1 MTIIPN
7 SCSFS
12 IISGSNGSPS
22 SQDSN
27 RQHPLEIQIG
37 MTIAYVIIF
46 VVSLLGNTA
55 LIYVVF
61 KTRQLR
67 TTTNLLL
74 TNMAIADLLIT
85 FFAMPYS
92 VIFLFVGSI
101 WFAGKFGDVTC
112 RIVQYILALSIAASI
127 LTHVFIALERFF
139 CIVYPFKR
147 VRIIKNSK
155 ISYSFIWCSSFFLM
169 SPYLYMYTNLQ
180 GPFDE
185 KYYCGIDKDLLKP
198 MKVYFALVFV
208 FLFILPL
215 IFIASLYTLVCR
227 KLWYHKAPGVR
238 SQTAIQSRETRIR
251 KTVKM
256 LVILVIAFAV
266 SWFPAHLMHL
276 LVYSDDIRDF
286 PVSAHLVPF
295 WVCHSHSAIN
305 PILVTIFNELYRNAC
320 RSIIKRLSSKSEY
333 VETANFRLV
342 SLPKQIDPDI
352 HLQRYIVK
360 DIWRE
365 VVQIM
370 ANQNW
375 LT

>member
-1 MTIIPN
+1 METSSN
-7 SCSFS
+7 
-12 IISGSNGSPS
+12 GSNGSTS

-27 RQHPLEIQIG
+27 RQLPLEIQIG

-61 KTRQLR
+61 KTRELR
-67 TTTNLLL
+67 TTTNLLIA
-74 TNMAIADLLIT
+74 NMAIADLLIT

-92 VIFLFVGSI
+92 VIFLFVGRSI

-147 VRIIKNSK
+147 IRIVKNSK

-169 SPYLYMYTNLQ
+169 SPYLYIYTNLQ
-180 GPFDE
+180 GSLDE
-185 KYYCGIDKDLLKP
+185 EYYCAIDNDLLKP
-198 MKVYFALVFV
+198 RKVYFALVFV
-208 FLFILPL
+208 FLFISPL

-238 SQTAIQSRETRIR
+238 SPTAIQSRETRIR
-251 KTVKM
+251 KTIKM

-266 SWFPAHLMHL
+266 CWFPAHLMHL
-276 LVYSDDIRDF
+276 LVYIGDVTDF
-286 PVSAHLVPF
+286 PVSAQFVPF

-305 PILVTIFNELYRNAC
+305 PLLVTIFNELYRNAC

-333 VETANFRLV
+333 VETANLRLV
-342 SLPKQIDPDI
+342 SLPKQNDPDV
-352 HLQRYIVK
+352 HLQRYTVK
-360 DIWRE
+360 E
-365 VVQIM
+365 
-370 ANQNW
+370 N
-375 LT
+375 

>member
-1 MTIIPN
+1 MIIIAN
-7 SCSFS
+7 SSSFS
-12 IISGSNGSPS
+12 IISGSNGSTS

-27 RQHPLEIQIG
+27 RQLPLEIQIG

-61 KTRQLR
+61 KTRELR
-67 TTTNLLL
+67 TTTNLLIA
-74 TNMAIADLLIT
+74 NMAIADLLIT

-92 VIFLFVGSI
+92 VIFLFVGRSI

-147 VRIIKNSK
+147 VSIVKNSK

-169 SPYLYMYTNLQ
+169 SPYLYIYTNLQ
-180 GPFDE
+180 GPLDE
-185 KYYCGIDKDLLKP
+185 KYYCVIDNDLLKP
-198 MKVYFALVFV
+198 RKVYFALVFV
-208 FLFILPL
+208 FLFISPL

-238 SQTAIQSRETRIR
+238 SPTAIQSRETRIR

-256 LVILVIAFAV
+256 LVILIIAFAV
-266 SWFPAHLMHL
+266 CWFPAHLMHL
-276 LVYSDDIRDF
+276 LVYIGDVTDF
-286 PVSAHLVPF
+286 PVSAQLVPF

-305 PILVTIFNELYRNAC
+305 PLLVTIFNELYRNAC

-333 VETANFRLV
+333 VETANLRLV
-342 SLPKQIDPDI
+342 SLQKQNDPDV

-360 DIWRE
+360 D
-365 VVQIM
+365 
-370 ANQNW
+370 N
-375 LT
+375 